1 MDRYHLPQSV
11 RLFGQPFPLHRHDLR
26 ERMDREFLLMVHDIP
41 QVLLWMKR
49 ANRYFPF
56 IQERLWNRGLPDDLK
71 YVAIAESA
79 LLPNARSHARAVGLW
94 QFISAT
100 GTRYGLRRTS
110 WVDERRDPVKSTDA
124 ALAYLED
131 LYDKFGDWFL
141 AVAAYNVGE
150 NHIKRRIK
158 KQRTNSYF
166 DLVLLRETERYVFRI
181 AAAKVILSNPKKFG
195 FDLPQDKLYQPL
207 NVVRLEA
214 RIKRGKLD
222 LVDFAQA
229 CGMTLRSFLDYN
241 PHFRKSSIPRGKYTF
256 YVLPDKKEDALS
268 FIAKWNRSK
277 SGNTYI
283 ASSAGGKD
291 KTIHRVISGDSLW
304 KIARKY
310 QVYVKSIKEWNQ
322 LNDSNYIYP
331 GQQLAIYR

>member
-1 MDRYHLPQSV
+1 
-11 RLFGQPFPLHRHDLR
+11 
-26 ERMDREFLLMVHDIP
+26 MDREFLLMVHDIP

-56 IQERLWNRGLPDDLK
+56 IQERLWNRGLPEDLK

-79 LLPNARSHARAVGLW
+79 LRPNARSHARAVGLW

-150 NHIKRRIK
+150 SHIKRRIK

-241 PHFRKSSIPRGKYTF
+241 PHFRKSFIPRGKYTF

-277 SGNTYI
+277 SRNTYV

-310 QVYVKSIKEWNQ
+310 QVFVKSIKEWNQ